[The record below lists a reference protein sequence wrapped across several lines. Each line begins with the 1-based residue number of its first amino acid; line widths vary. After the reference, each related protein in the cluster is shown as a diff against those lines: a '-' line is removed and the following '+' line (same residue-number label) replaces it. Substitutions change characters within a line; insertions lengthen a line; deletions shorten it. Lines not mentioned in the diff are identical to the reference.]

1 MLTPLK
7 SGSFSGDGGP
17 SLGMTNSRRPIIRC
31 EGVNGS
37 DISSHETYIC
47 QGSTVQY
54 SFYFHNSSNELI
66 IGHLDFPMV
75 FFRDLLVKPISLSKN
90 PLLHGARSRLK
101 VHPTCRFAKYSFTVG
116 SFNVSRIMR
125 LADLNVLALSEISS
139 FGRPLLETN
148 LLKHLIN
155 DLAESSVTTSKCTAR
170 TTAQV
175 NRQF

>member
-1 MLTPLK
+1 
-7 SGSFSGDGGP
+7 
-17 SLGMTNSRRPIIRC
+17 
-31 EGVNGS
+31 
-37 DISSHETYIC
+37 
-47 QGSTVQY
+47 
-54 SFYFHNSSNELI
+54 
-66 IGHLDFPMV
+66 MV
-75 FFRDLLVKPISLSKN
+75 FFVDLLVKPISLSKN
-90 PLLHGARSRLK
+90 PPFHGASSRLK

-116 SFNVSRIMR
+116 SFNVSRIMH

-175 NRQF
+175 NRQIQCLLSESFKYSGPAKSMLVNVNGGSSDTLHQSGRAGAEGDWYGGHSIF